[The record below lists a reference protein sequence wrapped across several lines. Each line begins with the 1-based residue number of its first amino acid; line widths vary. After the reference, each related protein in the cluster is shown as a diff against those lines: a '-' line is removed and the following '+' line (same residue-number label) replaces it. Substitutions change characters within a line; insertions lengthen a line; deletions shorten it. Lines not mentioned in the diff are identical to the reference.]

1 MTISARR
8 EFVSPIEIFLF
19 LDLVAGDAGHSAIK
33 HSLDGLFGDDDPLAE
48 AEGWQPAG
56 ASHFISEGAADA

>member
-1 MTISARR
+1 MSSI
-8 EFVSPIEIFLF
+8 EVFVF

-48 AEGWQPAG
+48 AEGRQLAG